1 VKVIE
6 LIPPYVATE
15 LGGPRKTVPN
25 PDHGAMEL
33 EAFIAETMQALA
45 SDEDEL
51 AIAEAKR
58 LVGATSPETVKKVFS
73 MMNG

>member
-1 VKVIE
+1 
-6 LIPPYVATE
+6 
-15 LGGPRKTVPN
+15 
-25 PDHGAMEL
+25 MEL